1 MPTADEINGV
11 DLLDEQRA
19 DDLHLQERADRL
31 HDFAPATASPS
42 GTRPVHGAKT
52 GHRLPP
58 TWEGRRQPKPAR
70 IYTGDELAA
79 QMALRPFTGNV
90 LPLGPYSATFVP
102 VDVQWESYKNSTTSA
117 AGTAEAA

>member
-1 MPTADEINGV
+1 MTADDINGV

-31 HDFAPATASPS
+31 QDFAPAAASPS

-58 TWEGRRQPKPAR
+58 TWEGRRQPTATR
-70 IYTGDELAA
+70 TFTGDEARA
-79 QMALRPFTGNV
+79 QMALRPRSGNV
-90 LPLGPYSATFVP
+90 LVTAGDSGTFVR
-102 VDVQWESYKNSTTSA
+102 VDLDLEIFNNNNNA
-117 AGTAEAA
+117 AAASDSRGA